1 MRDLHIFEIGAS
13 RSYNLSKLNDFIF
26 RSEASYHEPFIL
38 VLENVD
44 DFSEGKTLWFQKC
57 KYGLF
62 SHLVKQPDHFLL
74 LFVGKKKVGVGLQLF
89 LIDNN

>member
-1 MRDLHIFEIGAS
+1 MISFLGLRHHTM
-13 RSYNLSKLNDFIF
+13 NLLSWCWKTLMI
-26 RSEASYHEPFIL
+26 SWK
-38 VLENVD
+38 
-44 DFSEGKTLWFQKC
+44 GKKLWFQKC

-74 LFVGKKKVGVGLQLF
+74 LFVGKKKVGAGLQLF